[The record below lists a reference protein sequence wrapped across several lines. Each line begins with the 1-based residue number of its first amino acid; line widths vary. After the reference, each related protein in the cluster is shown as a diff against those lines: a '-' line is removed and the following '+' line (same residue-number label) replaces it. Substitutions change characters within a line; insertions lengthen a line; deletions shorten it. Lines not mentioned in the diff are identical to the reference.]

1 MGLSTMFLA
10 AQNTNDE
17 IQVLRD
23 MAATERRALVADNLM
38 MNEEESKVF
47 WPLYDEYR
55 NEVKKLGTRKIE
67 NLQNFADN
75 YEAMTDEKSL
85 AIMNEYFSI
94 ESEYNKLRIS
104 YKEKFLKVLSAQL
117 VFRYFQIENKIDAL
131 INVGLAQ
138 EVPLIIKK

>member
-1 MGLSTMFLA
+1 MFLA